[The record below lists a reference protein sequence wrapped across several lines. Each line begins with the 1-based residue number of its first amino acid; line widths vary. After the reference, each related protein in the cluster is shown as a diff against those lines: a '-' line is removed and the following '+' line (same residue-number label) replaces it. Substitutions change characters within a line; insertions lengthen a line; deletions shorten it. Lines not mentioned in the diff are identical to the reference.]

1 MSELYHYG
9 TPRHSGR
16 YPWGSG
22 KDPQRSKS
30 FREEIKELKKQGMT
44 ETQIAEGFGMSTT
57 QLRATISLEKA
68 AQRKADSAQAL
79 RLKEKGYSNV
89 EIGKRMGINE
99 SSVRNLLDPAMQE
112 RAAITEAT
120 ANMLRQQVDE
130 KKYLDV
136 GAGVENHIGVSRTK
150 LNTAIAELEQE
161 GYKLQY
167 LQTEQLGTGKKT
179 TIKVLTKDDVPY
191 SELSK
196 NRAEIRTITDWTEDN
211 GRSYLGLEPIK
222 NVSADR
228 IKVRFAEE
236 GGTDMDGVIQL
247 RRGVEDLSL
256 GDAKYAQVRIGV
268 DDTHY
273 LKGMAIYSDDMP
285 DGVDIVFNTNKS
297 ESVGKMG
304 AMKRQKDDLDN
315 PFGATV
321 RQKHYTDSNGKDQ
334 LSPINIVGFPTKP
347 ESGEE
352 GSWDTWSKTLS
363 SQFLSK
369 QSPSLAQQQLK
380 IAYDIQKSEFDEIM
394 TITNPAVKTRL
405 LDSFA
410 DDCDSK
416 AVHLKAAALP
426 RQGSKVLIP
435 MATLK
440 ETECYAPTYRNGEH
454 LALVRYPHAGTFEI
468 PVVTVNNRNPEGKN
482 VLGNA
487 RDAIGIH
494 SKTASRLSGAD
505 FDGDTVLTIPYTKQ
519 LQVSKALEDL
529 AVFDPKTA
537 YPKYDGMK
545 VITAKN
551 KQTEMGKVSN
561 LITDMT
567 LKGATP
573 EEIARAVRHS
583 MVVIDSEKHE
593 LNYQQS
599 YIDNGIAELKVRYQG
614 GTLSQPKGASTL
626 ISRASSEIRVP
637 SRRPV
642 TKKDVETD
650 PSLAGLVRKNDYSV
664 DPVTGK
670 KVTVPK
676 NETYVNSK
684 GKVITKQEKSTKM
697 YETDDAHT
705 LSSGTQMERIYGD
718 YANSMKS
725 LGDEARRASVTIPS
739 TKYSPSAK
747 AAYQAE
753 VDSLKAKLS
762 IATSNKPLERQAQLL
777 ANSVVAAK
785 KADNP
790 DLTASEIKKIKG
802 QALEE
807 ARARTGA
814 KKEQIVITDR
824 EWEAIQ
830 AGAISQNT
838 LTQILNNGNL
848 DDIKQLATPRTSTGL
863 TASQT
868 ARAQRLLNAG
878 YTQAEVADQLGIS
891 TSTLNKALKGD

>member
-1 MSELYHYG
+1 
-9 TPRHSGR
+9 
-16 YPWGSG
+16 
-22 KDPQRSKS
+22 
-30 FREEIKELKKQGMT
+30 
-44 ETQIAEGFGMSTT
+44 
-57 QLRATISLEKA
+57 
-68 AQRKADSAQAL
+68 
-79 RLKEKGYSNV
+79 
-89 EIGKRMGINE
+89 
-99 SSVRNLLDPAMQE
+99 
-112 RAAITEAT
+112 
-120 ANMLRQQVDE
+120 
-130 KKYLDV
+130 
-136 GAGVENHIGVSRTK
+136 
-150 LNTAIAELEQE
+150 
-161 GYKLQY
+161 
-167 LQTEQLGTGKKT
+167 
-179 TIKVLTKDDVPY
+179 
-191 SELSK
+191 
-196 NRAEIRTITDWTEDN
+196 
-211 GRSYLGLEPIK
+211 
-222 NVSADR
+222 
-228 IKVRFAEE
+228 
-236 GGTDMDGVIQL
+236 
-247 RRGVEDLSL
+247 
-256 GDAKYAQVRIGV
+256 
-268 DDTHY
+268 
-273 LKGMAIYSDDMP
+273 
-285 DGVDIVFNTNKS
+285 
-297 ESVGKMG
+297 
-304 AMKRQKDDLDN
+304 
-315 PFGATV
+315 
-321 RQKHYTDSNGKDQ
+321 
-334 LSPINIVGFPTKP
+334 
-347 ESGEE
+347 
-352 GSWDTWSKTLS
+352 
-363 SQFLSK
+363 
-369 QSPSLAQQQLK
+369 
-380 IAYDIQKSEFDEIM
+380 
-394 TITNPAVKTRL
+394 
-405 LDSFA
+405 
-410 DDCDSK
+410 
-416 AVHLKAAALP
+416 
-426 RQGSKVLIP
+426 
-435 MATLK
+435 
-440 ETECYAPTYRNGEH
+440 
-454 LALVRYPHAGTFEI
+454 
-468 PVVTVNNRNPEGKN
+468 
-482 VLGNA
+482 
-487 RDAIGIH
+487 
-494 SKTASRLSGAD
+494 
-505 FDGDTVLTIPYTKQ
+505 
-519 LQVSKALEDL
+519 
-529 AVFDPKTA
+529 
-537 YPKYDGMK
+537 
-545 VITAKN
+545 
-551 KQTEMGKVSN
+551 MGKVSN

-642 TKKDVETD
+642 TKKDVEAD

-684 GKVITKQEKSTKM
+684 GKVVTKQEKSTKM

-747 AAYQAE
+747 AAYQDE

-838 LTQILNNGNL
+838 LTQILNNANL